1 MLKTSI
7 AISLLLNAVA
17 PPAAA
22 NPKPLPFSYLH
33 AIQPEGAFELE
44 TYTDMTPVR
53 VARETDDGSEAVTGV
68 RAELQVEL
76 EVGVAEGL
84 EFGWYFVFRQGA
96 SGRGAAIEFKGLKQ
110 RLRWQL
116 APEGEWPIDVS
127 LYGEIA
133 ELDDEI
139 ELEQKL
145 ILSKRLGAWRFAINL
160 WFEQE
165 YYFQDD
171 LWKLV
176 YHPTAGFTHEL
187 SPTVALGLEY
197 WVRGRFDDN
206 VGAPGTAAA
215 AVDTTDPVH
224 YLGPTLMLVS
234 PGPWFSL
241 GAYVRL
247 DGLPDAAVV
256 GDPYGKLW
264 FRAIVGFDL

>member
-1 MLKTSI
+1 M
-7 AISLLLNAVA
+7 AGLLVVL
-17 PPAAA
+17 AAATTAHA
-22 NPKPLPFSYLH
+22 NPKPLPFSYMH

-44 TYTDMTPVR
+44 TYTDMSPVR
-53 VARETDDGSEAVTGV
+53 VARETDNGTEAVTGV
-68 RAELQVEL
+68 RAELQVEM
-76 EVGVAEGL
+76 EVGLAERL
-84 EFGWYFVFRQGA
+84 ELGWYFVFRQGA
-96 SGRGAAIEFKGLKQ
+96 SGRGAALEFKGLKQ

-116 APEGEWPIDVS
+116 APEGEWPIDVA
-127 LYGEIA
+127 LYGEIG

-139 ELEQKL
+139 EIEQKL
-145 ILSKRLGAWRFAINL
+145 ILSKRLGAVRLAVNL

-176 YHPTAGFTHEL
+176 YHPTAGVAYEL
-187 SPTVALGLEY
+187 SPTATLGLEY

-206 VGAPGTAAA
+206 VEPLATAT
-215 AVDTTDPVH
+215 VDTTDPVH
-224 YLGPTLMLVS
+224 YLGPTLLLVTG
-234 PGPWFSL
+234 GPWFSL

-256 GDPYGKLW
+256 GDPFGKLW

>member
-1 MLKTSI
+1 M
-7 AISLLLNAVA
+7 LNAVA